1 MQWSRVVGDIKRG
14 KSSFVNA
21 AARAVGRVNAG
32 KSTFVNALTVLRRVV
47 PKGFPGARQRRK
59 R

>member
-1 MQWSRVVGDIKRG
+1 MHWARIVVSEAKRG

-21 AARAVGRVNAG
+21 IVGSVNAG
-32 KSTFVNALTVLRRVV
+32 KSTFVNAMRVVRRVASR
-47 PKGFPGARQRRK
+47 GSARAGQRRK